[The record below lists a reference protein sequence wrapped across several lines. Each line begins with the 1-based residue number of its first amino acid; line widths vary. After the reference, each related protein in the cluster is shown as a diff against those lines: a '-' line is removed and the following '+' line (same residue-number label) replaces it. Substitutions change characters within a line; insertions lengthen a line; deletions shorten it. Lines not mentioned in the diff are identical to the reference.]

1 MASSVKA
8 PAIKKIDTDNVNHYA
23 VHSQLKLRKI
33 EREQI
38 NLKQIAAYEKLLEYI
53 DSRKAHF
60 GEQSREYVP
69 FFPID
74 ERERAFMDAL
84 RVILQSGYFLSPH
97 DFRDMLGILRE
108 IVSPE
113 PVQTQQNVSIL
124 QGTSF
129 LTPTNNSVTR
139 TETEKKKAKLI
150 NFFVLACNELGFFET
165 ATEDELISFLD

>member
-8 PAIKKIDTDNVNHYA
+8 PPATNKHDTDNVNHYA

-38 NLKQIAAYEKLLEYI
+38 NLKQIAAYSKLLEYI

-60 GEQSREYVP
+60 GEQNREYVP

-108 IVSPE
+108 IVNPE
-113 PVQTQQNVSIL
+113 PV
-124 QGTSF
+124 
-129 LTPTNNSVTR
+129 
-139 TETEKKKAKLI
+139 
-150 NFFVLACNELGFFET
+150 
-165 ATEDELISFLD
+165 